1 MRTVMPQITKS
12 AETASRMLATMR
24 EPVER
29 VAPALTQLADTLNN
43 PLMTDLP
50 RRMTETMDVLSSIPR
65 ALGPLGQV
73 ADLAGGFFGSRGL
86 GAFGG
91 TGRPSPSASRTSR
104 GARRRRG
111 RRRRGG
117 RASRRHDHDGR
128 GPRRARRTPSAAR
141 PPSTRPRRS
150 RRPPSG
156 RRRRRPRSAP
166 PRRPRPRRR
175 RPSAPRPRRR
185 RPEGTGHAVHGQEGR
200 APEDGGRSGRRP
212 RRPPPDRAGQP
223 AVAEPD
229 RRGDAPVATR
239 DSPCIVW
246 RVGSASRPSSLA
258 QAVST
263 SVMAKPRSSNG
274 ASAPCGPWHLDH
286 EAGGAPFE
294 EVGDDGQHD
303 GRRHRPRRRRSS
315 PAPRWCRGGRGAA
328 GCRRRPAPCPAA
340 RPSRSMAS
348 GRAPSARWYGTS
360 PGSGQSYSSRA
371 SSRTSSAGHGPSRT
385 CPAVADR

>member
-1 MRTVMPQITKS
+1 
-12 AETASRMLATMR
+12 MR

-29 VAPALTQLADTLNN
+29 VAPRSTQLADTLNN

-91 TGRPSPSASRTSR
+91 TGRPSSSASRTSR
-104 GARRRRG
+104 GARRGRG

-117 RASRRHDHDGR
+117 RPAAGTTTMVEDRAQRAGHVPPLGR
-128 GPRRARRTPSAAR
+128 Q
-141 PPSTRPRRS
+141 
-150 RRPPSG
+150 
-156 RRRRRPRSAP
+156 AP
-166 PRRPRPRRR
+166 G
-175 RPSAPRPRRR
+175 
-185 RPEGTGHAVHGQEGR
+185 PEGAGAAKRTTAKKATKRTDREGHGQEGAGQEGAGEAVHGQEGR
-200 APEDGGRSGRRP
+200 APEDGGEAGGAQEGRLPIEPVSRRSLSPTGGATP
-212 RRPPPDRAGQP
+212 RSPHARLAVHRVAG
-223 AVAEPD
+223 
-229 RRGDAPVATR
+229 
-239 DSPCIVW
+239 
-246 RVGSASRPSSLA
+246 RVGEQALLA
-258 QAVST
+258 GAGRVHIGDGEAPLEQRGQRAV
-263 SVMAKPRSSNG
+263 R
-274 ASAPCGPWHLDH
+274 PWHLDH
-286 EAGGAPFE
+286 EAGGARFE

-303 GRRHRPRRRRSS
+303 GPRRRPRRRRSS

-360 PGSGQSYSSRA
+360 PGSGQSYSSSGQLAGRRA
-371 SSRTSSAGHGPSRT
+371 PATGPPAPARRWPTGSRPAS
-385 CPAVADR
+385 AVASRAGRTRRRRGGRRRPS